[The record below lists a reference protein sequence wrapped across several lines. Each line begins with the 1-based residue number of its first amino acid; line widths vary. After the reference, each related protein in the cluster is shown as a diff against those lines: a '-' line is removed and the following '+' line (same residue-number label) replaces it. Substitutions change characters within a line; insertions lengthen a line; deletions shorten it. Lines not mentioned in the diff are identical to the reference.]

1 MFRDHFT
8 VQVIQ
13 VHLFTFC
20 FALRRV
26 KRPVS
31 VSTATTHSSHNSSL
45 LRGGLRKCACVFCV
59 CGPTV
64 FNNPFIWC
72 YSACLRNVS
81 VQSNNLK
88 HKVSYSIHLISRG

>member
-1 MFRDHFT
+1 MFSHT

-31 VSTATTHSSHNSSL
+31 VSTATTHSSHDSGL
-45 LRGGLRKCACVFCV
+45 LRGGLRKCACVFCGVLCV
-59 CGPTV
+59 CVLCVCVCVCVGPQ
-64 FNNPFIWC
+64 C
-72 YSACLRNVS
+72 
-81 VQSNNLK
+81 
-88 HKVSYSIHLISRG
+88 LISVHMVLFSMLKKCECSE

>member
-1 MFRDHFT
+1 MLRDHFT

-26 KRPVS
+26 KRPVFCFHGHYALKPRFRPAPGWVVKVCMLLS
-31 VSTATTHSSHNSSL
+31 V
-45 LRGGLRKCACVFCV
+45 CV

-64 FNNPFIWC
+64 FNI
-72 YSACLRNVS
+72 S
-81 VQSNNLK
+81 
-88 HKVSYSIHLISRG
+88 SYGVIQHA

>member
-31 VSTATTHSSHNSSL
+31 VSTATTHSSHDSGL
-45 LRGGLRKCACVFCV
+45 LRGGLRKCACVCV
-59 CGPTV
+59 CVCVGPQ
-64 FNNPFIWC
+64 F
-72 YSACLRNVS
+72 
-81 VQSNNLK
+81 
-88 HKVSYSIHLISRG
+88 LISVHMVFFSMLKKCECSE